1 MPATHM
7 SSVLPRVLCPSVL
20 CPLVLCFLS
29 ANASAAMG
37 KAGWQTIIAQQGDV
51 IEINSASIERS
62 GSGATAWSRL
72 VLDQAVASMDGNYD
86 VIQVQNFYDCAA
98 RRIKPLR
105 RAYFR
110 GETRLREVPVS
121 RAQADTVQ
129 AGSIEARMWRRV
141 CQPAEPALAQAESH
155 EPAKDTWPSPV
166 GSQSGPEAAGLV
178 LVADKSSSAKPEKP
192 SLIALPQISEDDKAA
207 ADRAA
212 ASAAQK
218 PRAASA
224 PAELKRPVASADLPG
239 QALRLAPKSLPS
251 SLAGKTTP
259 AASMAATAPIAAKLP
274 ARRAEPQS
282 DKRLRELIYA
292 TSGPRK
298 TPKNRPS
305 GERVKDV
312 DAVQEKNGVAQ
323 LQDWSYDP
331 ATEMGPAQWARMNK
345 AYALCASGKRQTPI
359 DIRDGVKVDL
369 DALLFDYKPALVR
382 IIDTGRGIQMNVA
395 GGLGVNVGG
404 KRYELRYATFHRPA
418 EVQVAG
424 QVHDM
429 EVQLVHEAG
438 DGQWMVLALLI
449 EAGSEHP
456 VIQSVLNNLPLE
468 QSLEVTPVSPVD
480 VGKLL
485 PDKRTYWTFMGSLN
499 RPPCMEGVLWLV
511 LKQPIQA
518 SVEQVAIFARLYAHN
533 VRPIQP
539 SNGRLIKESR

>member
-1 MPATHM
+1 
-7 SSVLPRVLCPSVL
+7 
-20 CPLVLCFLS
+20 
-29 ANASAAMG
+29 
-37 KAGWQTIIAQQGDV
+37 
-51 IEINSASIERS
+51 
-62 GSGATAWSRL
+62 
-72 VLDQAVASMDGNYD
+72 
-86 VIQVQNFYDCAA
+86 
-98 RRIKPLR
+98 
-105 RAYFR
+105 
-110 GETRLREVPVS
+110 
-121 RAQADTVQ
+121 
-129 AGSIEARMWRRV
+129 
-141 CQPAEPALAQAESH
+141 
-155 EPAKDTWPSPV
+155 
-166 GSQSGPEAAGLV
+166 
-178 LVADKSSSAKPEKP
+178 
-192 SLIALPQISEDDKAA
+192 
-207 ADRAA
+207 
-212 ASAAQK
+212 
-218 PRAASA
+218 
-224 PAELKRPVASADLPG
+224 
-239 QALRLAPKSLPS
+239 
-251 SLAGKTTP
+251 
-259 AASMAATAPIAAKLP
+259 
-274 ARRAEPQS
+274 
-282 DKRLRELIYA
+282 
-292 TSGPRK
+292 
-298 TPKNRPS
+298 
-305 GERVKDV
+305 
-312 DAVQEKNGVAQ
+312 
-323 LQDWSYDP
+323 
-331 ATEMGPAQWARMNK
+331 
-345 AYALCASGKRQTPI
+345 
-359 DIRDGVKVDL
+359 VDL